1 MKCMWAFVG
10 SARREGG
17 YGKVLVSA
25 KQPATTNTHSLGK
38 SVLAKTPE
46 IRTTF
51 PIQYRVNVYFFSFS
65 VLFLVFSLFSHP
77 FVPISLS
84 SHSASSFVSFEL
96 LFAVFAIQFLFVIL
110 VRLGFFFFL
119 LYFFSLFYW

>member
-1 MKCMWAFVG
+1 MWAFVG

-65 VLFLVFSLFSHP
+65 LLFSY
-77 FVPISLS
+77 FLS
-84 SHSASSFVSFEL
+84 SPTHSFPYLCHRILPHL
-96 LFAVFAIQFLFVIL
+96 LFPSNFYLQYLLFNFCL
-110 VRLGFFFFL
+110 
-119 LYFFSLFYW
+119 